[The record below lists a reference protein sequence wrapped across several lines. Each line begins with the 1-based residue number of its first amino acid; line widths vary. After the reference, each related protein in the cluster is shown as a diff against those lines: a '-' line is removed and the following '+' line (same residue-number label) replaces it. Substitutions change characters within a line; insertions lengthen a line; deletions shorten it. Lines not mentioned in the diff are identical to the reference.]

1 MNKYISIFFCVQI
14 IALNLFAMQPK
25 VTPVDYVRPQIDTH
39 KSRWFFFSSASRPF
53 GMVSL
58 SPDTWTE
65 GSWNSGYLYNS
76 KEIRCFSHV
85 HCWQLAG
92 VPVMPTTGEVK
103 GHKGMDA
110 YKSTYSHETEIV
122 KPGYHKVELDTYQI
136 RVELTSTSRVG
147 MHRYTY
153 PAGEKANVL
162 FDVGALL
169 AHGKTEKA
177 AIHRISSKEIGGY
190 SVLAPTSRR
199 KKPVTVYFV
208 ARFNQNMTA
217 FGGWEKE
224 GKEKKLVHK
233 NSIEGADIGGY
244 ASFGKLKKQTLLM
257 KVGISYVSEEQ
268 ARINLEKEL
277 AHWNFDR
284 VKEDAFGIV
293 N

>member
-244 ASFGKLKKQTLLM
+244 ASFGKLKKQ
-257 KVGISYVSEEQ
+257 
-268 ARINLEKEL
+268 
-277 AHWNFDR
+277 NFVD
-284 VKEDAFGIV
+284 EGGHILCQ
-293 N
+293 

>member
-1 MNKYISIFFCVQI
+1 MCIR
-14 IALNLFAMQPK
+14 
-25 VTPVDYVRPQIDTH
+25 DRIDTH

-190 SVLAPTSRR
+190 SVLALS
-199 KKPVTVYFV
+199 
-208 ARFNQNMTA
+208 
-217 FGGWEKE
+217 
-224 GKEKKLVHK
+224 LIH
-233 NSIEGADIGGY
+233 I
-244 ASFGKLKKQTLLM
+244 
-257 KVGISYVSEEQ
+257 
-268 ARINLEKEL
+268 
-277 AHWNFDR
+277 
-284 VKEDAFGIV
+284 
-293 N
+293 